1 MFFINN
7 SGKFLDYTCAKSD
20 FSTIAAA
27 NWVSTS
33 LYLGQFI
40 SQCILIDAGST
51 TIDIIPILN
60 SNPVAK
66 GKNDISRMVNHELIY
81 TGGLRATIP
90 SITHFVPYK
99 GKLIRISFEK
109 FALMSDV
116 HLILNNISEN
126 EYLNDTAD
134 NRSKS
139 IEDCYA
145 RLARIICMD
154 IETISKEELNGIA
167 EYIYK
172 QQLKLIS
179 SEIQEFM
186 KHLIFKYP
194 EFKENPLFII
204 TGLSADFL
212 VKKVLES
219 LGYNNI
225 KKYENIT
232 KIPDRISSSAFA
244 VAGAL
249 YYQIN

>member
-1 MFFINN
+1 
-7 SGKFLDYTCAKSD
+7 
-20 FSTIAAA
+20 
-27 NWVSTS
+27 V
-33 LYLGQFI
+33 
-40 SQCILIDAGST
+40 
-51 TIDIIPILN
+51 
-60 SNPVAK
+60 
-66 GKNDISRMVNHELIY
+66 
-81 TGGLRATIP
+81 
-90 SITHFVPYK
+90 
-99 GKLIRISFEK
+99 
-109 FALMSDV
+109 SDV
-116 HLILNNISEN
+116 HLILNHISEN
-126 EYLNDTAD
+126 EYINDTAD
-134 NRSKS
+134 SRSKS

-167 EYIYK
+167 QYVYK

-194 EFKENPLFII
+194 EFKENPLFVI

-212 VKKVLES
+212 VKNVLES

-232 KIPDRISSSAFA
+232 EIPDRISSSAFA